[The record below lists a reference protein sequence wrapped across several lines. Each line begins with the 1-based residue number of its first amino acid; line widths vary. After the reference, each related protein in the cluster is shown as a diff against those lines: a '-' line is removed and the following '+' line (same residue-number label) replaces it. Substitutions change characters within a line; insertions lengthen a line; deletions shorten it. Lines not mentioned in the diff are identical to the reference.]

1 MKLSNRTNL
10 ILTIALVFFV
20 WLLLFFAEGRMN
32 TYMVRIVSLIGI
44 YGIMAV
50 SLTLINGITGIFSLG
65 HSGFIALG
73 AYTSALLT
81 MSIHQKEITFI
92 LDKVAWPFNSVQLS
106 FLPATIIGGI
116 VAAVFSFLIG
126 WPSLRL
132 SGDYLAIA
140 TLGFSEIIR
149 ILALN
154 LRSITNGALGLKGIP
169 QYTNVWW
176 SWSWLLITVIFIGS
190 LVNSSFGRALK
201 AIREDRVAAA
211 SMGINVFKHQLL
223 GFVIGGFF
231 AGISGS
237 LYAHWLT
244 TIDPRTTSIGVMLTF
259 NVLIMIVIG
268 GLGSISG
275 AIIGA
280 GLFAVLTEWLRF
292 LEEPMKIFSFEF
304 SGIAGLRMLVF
315 SAIFV
320 IVMIFWPRGIMGR
333 KELTWNAIYSWFRRG
348 KGESYE

>member
-1 MKLSNRTNL
+1 MKLSNRTNF
-10 ILTIALVFFV
+10 ILTVALVFFV
-20 WLLLFFAEGRMN
+20 WLLLFFINGHMN
-32 TYMVRIVSLIGI
+32 TYMIRIVSLIGI
-44 YGIMAV
+44 YGVMAV

-81 MSIHQKEITFI
+81 MSIHQKEVTFI
-92 LDKVAWPFNSVQLS
+92 LDKVAWPFNSVQLP

-154 LRSITNGALGLKGIP
+154 LRSITNGALGLKSIP

-176 SWSWLLITVIFIGS
+176 SWTWLLITVLFVGS

-211 SMGINVFKHQLL
+211 SMGINIFKHQLL
-223 GFVIGGFF
+223 SFVIGGFF

-280 GLFAVLTEWLRF
+280 GLFAILTEWLRF

-315 SAIFV
+315 SAMFV
-320 IVMIFWPRGIMGR
+320 MVMIFWPRGIMGR
-333 KELTWNAIYSWFRRG
+333 KELTWNTLYSKLRRG
-348 KGESYE
+348 SGESNE